1 MLQTW
6 FIVAVSAGYLGLL
19 FAVAFYGDRR
29 ADSGRS
35 IIKNATIY
43 ALSFG
48 VYVTSWTYYG
58 SVGWAARSGVGFLP
72 IYLGPTL
79 MLALGWL
86 VLRRI
91 IRISRR
97 HRVTSL
103 ADFVSARY
111 GKSTALGCLV
121 TIIAVVGV
129 VPYISLQLKAI
140 SITFAIIRR
149 HPEVTSSSDLSHI
162 PLFQDTGLYAALVL
176 AAFTIVFGTRHL
188 DATERH
194 EGMVAAI
201 AFESVVKLVA
211 FLSAGIFVA
220 FWMFGGVH
228 ELFSRAAD
236 AGLTSL
242 FTLREQGGYGMW
254 VWLMVLSSLAI
265 VLLPRQWQISVVENV
280 DERHLKRAI
289 WLFPLYL
296 LAISFFVLPVAVG
309 GLLRFGKA
317 VDADTYV
324 LTLPMAE
331 GQQALALLVFIGG
344 LSAATS
350 MIIVE
355 TIALST
361 MVSNSLVMP
370 LLLRSKSRLAHRDNL
385 AGLVLGVRRA
395 TIVLVLLLGYAYFRL
410 AGEQTA
416 LVSIGLV
423 SFAAVAQFAPAV
435 LGGLFWKGGTRR
447 GVLVGLVAG
456 FAVWA
461 YTLVLPTFADAGWLS
476 ASFLREGPFGIGLLR
491 PQHLFGLT
499 GMDPISHAMF
509 WSVLLNFG
517 GYVAVS
523 LADRPDAAE
532 RTQAEQFVE
541 ILEEPLGD
549 RRWQVRATVGELQSL
564 LERFLGREGAQR
576 ALRSCPGKNPGSL
589 AAEASPELVQ
599 HAEARLAGLVGAASA
614 RLAVAAVAGGEEVRS
629 DDVMEMIGEASQRV
643 ELVRWRLKLLYDAT
657 GGIGTTLDVTRTAE
671 ELTQVAV
678 PRFADY
684 VTVDLAESVLRQE
697 ELGMDGISTGSKRLL
712 RTALSGIRDD
722 APFFPVGYLITFVQ
736 SSPQARSVE
745 SGQAVL
751 VPRLRDSTGWQAV
764 DSAQASLLIDYGIH
778 SLITAPLSARGTLL
792 GVVNFWRSEKPE
804 PFDQEDLSLAAELAT
819 RAAVSLD
826 NARRYT
832 REHGLAVALQRR
844 LLPRALPEQNAVEVA
859 SRYLPAQEG
868 VGGDW
873 FDVIPLPGARVA
885 LVMGD
890 IVGHGLHAAAT
901 MGQLRTAVHNFST
914 PLDLP
919 PDELL
924 SHLDELVTLIDQDA
938 IAVGDKTT
946 VTGATCLYA
955 VYDSVSGNCAIASA
969 GHLAPALVHPDGTVE
984 LVDVPS
990 CLPLGIGGLPFESAE
1005 LRLSEG
1011 SRLVLFTDGLVER
1024 RDLDVDTGLRL
1035 LRETL
1040 AHADQ
1045 SPEATCDA
1053 LLDTLLPEVQSD
1065 DIALLVARTRVLG
1078 PGRVAEWDVERDPTA
1093 VRRLRAAVSAR
1104 LTEWELEDLVDTT
1117 ELICS
1122 ELITNAMRYGA
1133 GPIKAR
1139 LIHDRAL
1146 ICEVTDH
1153 SSTSPHLRHAAS
1165 TDEGGRGLFLVAQVA
1180 ERWGTRYI
1188 QDGKVI
1194 WAEQATPG
1202 TLGS

>member
-6 FIVAVSAGYLGLL
+6 FIVVVSAGYLGLL

-35 IIKNATIY
+35 VINNATVY

-48 VYVTSWTYYG
+48 VYATSWTYYG
-58 SVGWAARSGVGFLP
+58 SVGWAATSGVGFLTV
-72 IYLGPTL
+72 YLGPTL
-79 MLALGWL
+79 MLALSWL

-129 VPYISLQLKAI
+129 VPYISLQLKAV
-140 SITFAIIRR
+140 SLTFAIVRR
-149 HPEVTSSSDLSHI
+149 HPEIASTPQLSRI

-201 AFESVVKLVA
+201 ALESVVKLVA
-211 FLSAGIFVA
+211 FLSVGIFVV
-220 FWMFGGVH
+220 FWMFGGLH
-228 ELFSRAAD
+228 DLFSRAAD
-236 AGLTSL
+236 ADLTTM
-242 FTLREQGGYGMW
+242 FTLREHTGYGMW
-254 VWLMVLSSLAI
+254 VWLIVLSMLAI

-280 DERHLKRAI
+280 DERHLKRAM

-296 LAISFFVLPVAVG
+296 LVISVFVLPIAAG

-331 GQQALALLVFIGG
+331 GQQALTLLVFIGG

-350 MIIVE
+350 MVIVE
-355 TIALST
+355 TTALST

-370 LLLRSKSRLAHRDNL
+370 LLLRSRSRLAHRDKL
-385 AGLVLGVRRA
+385 AGLVLGIRRA
-395 TIVLVLLLGYAYFRL
+395 TIVLILLLGYAYFRF
-410 AGEQTA
+410 AGEETA

-435 LGGLFWKGGTRR
+435 LGGLFWPGGTRR

-461 YTLVLPTFADAGWLS
+461 YTLVLPSLADAGVLS
-476 ASFLREGPFGIGLLR
+476 ASFLRDGPLGIGLLR
-491 PQHLFGLT
+491 PRQLFGLA

-509 WSVLLNFG
+509 WSALLNFG

-532 RTQAEQFVE
+532 RAQAEQFVE
-541 ILEEPLGD
+541 ILGEP
-549 RRWQVRATVGELQSL
+549 VRERHWRVRVTVGELQTL
-564 LERFLGREGAQR
+564 LERFLGWEGAQR
-576 ALRSCPGKNPGSL
+576 ALRSYPGERPGSP
-589 AAEASPELVQ
+589 AAEAPPELV
-599 HAEARLAGLVGAASA
+599 HHVEAQLAGSVGAASA
-614 RLAVAAVAGGEEVRS
+614 RLAVAAVAGEEELGTEE
-629 DDVMEMIGEASQRV
+629 VMEMIGEASQRV

-684 VTVDLAESVLRQE
+684 VAVDLAESALHDG
-697 ELGMDGISTGSKRLL
+697 ELGMNGTSDGGKRM
-712 RTALSGIRDD
+712 RRAAVSGIRDD
-722 APFFPVGYLITFVQ
+722 APFFAVGDLITFGPA
-736 SSPQARSVE
+736 SPQARSIE

-751 VPRLRDSTGWQAV
+751 VPRLRDATRWQEM
-764 DSAQASLLIDYGIH
+764 DRRRGSRIIDYGIH
-778 SLITAPLSARGTLL
+778 SLITAPLSARGVLL
-792 GVVNFWRSEKPE
+792 GVVHFWRSQKPE
-804 PFDQEDLSLAAELAT
+804 PFDQDDLSLAAELAT

-844 LLPRALPEQNAVEVA
+844 LLPRALPEQSAVEVA
-859 SRYLPAQEG
+859 SRYLPAEA

-924 SHLDELVTLIDQDA
+924 SHLDELVALIDQDA
-938 IAVGDKTT
+938 IAAGDKTT

-955 VYDSVSGNCAIASA
+955 VYDSVSGDCAIASA

-984 LVDVPS
+984 FLDVPS
-990 CLPLGIGGLPFESAE
+990 CLPLGIGGLPFECAE
-1005 LRLSEG
+1005 LRLPEG

-1024 RDLDVDTGLRL
+1024 RGQDVDTGLRL

-1040 AHADQ
+1040 THAGR
-1045 SPEATCDA
+1045 SPEETCDA
-1053 LLDTLLPEVQSD
+1053 VLDALLPEFQSD

-1078 PGRVAEWDVERDPTA
+1078 PAHVAEWDVERDPAA
-1093 VRRLRAAVSAR
+1093 VRRVRAAVSAQ
-1104 LTEWELEDLVDTT
+1104 LVEWELDDLVPTT

-1122 ELITNAMRYGA
+1122 ELITNAIRHA
-1133 GPIKAR
+1133 TGPIKTR
-1139 LIHDRAL
+1139 LIRNNAL
-1146 ICEVTDH
+1146 FCEVSDH
-1153 SSTSPHLRHAAS
+1153 SSTSPHLRYAAS
-1165 TDEGGRGLFLVAQVA
+1165 TDEGGRGLFLVAQFA
-1180 ERWGTRYI
+1180 ERWGTRYTR
-1188 QDGKVI
+1188 DGKVI
-1194 WAEQATPG
+1194 WAEQPTPG
-1202 TLGS
+1202 TRGG